1 VEAMPRI
8 ITSNMLL
15 ISSHICRIMGTM
27 TSIIHEYQAMMT
39 KWSHT
44 SSNTNLKVITP
55 SSNIKTMMSQK
66 CQIMT
71 KKRRK
76 PGGCLLKR
84 RNRKKTR
91 KERGEP
97 AKKISHQVKAIKD
110 RVIWDTTTREAIS
123 VEEAKPRIKT

>member
-1 VEAMPRI
+1 
-8 ITSNMLL
+8 
-15 ISSHICRIMGTM
+15 MGTM
-27 TSIIHEYQAMMT
+27 TSIIREYQAMMT
-39 KWSHT
+39 KWNHT

-123 VEEAKPRIKT
+123 AEEAKPRIKT